1 MKADPS
7 TSRGRT
13 KAALWI
19 ALAVGLLALPLVVR
33 NEYFLRICVRVGIYV
48 LLAVGLNIVAGFAG
62 MLSAA
67 QAAFFGLGAYCSALL
82 SLNLG
87 LSFWAAMPIS
97 GLFAGI
103 FGFLLGLP
111 AIRLAHFYL
120 VMVTIAFGEIVGLI
134 FLNWESLTKGPFG
147 LPGIPPPQ
155 IGSFVFLN
163 NTPYYYTILGLAAL
177 GVYVSWRITQTQ
189 MGKLFIALKDDQLAA
204 EASGIQVNRYKITA
218 FTLSAIYAGVAGSFF
233 AHYMTYISPGT
244 FSTHE
249 SIMILAMV
257 VLGGMGSIAGSVLSA
272 AVLTIIPEAMRFIQ
286 DYRMMFFGGIIVL
299 IMLFK
304 PQGLL
309 SRGRYTLKRETQA
322 AER

>member
-1 MKADPS
+1 MSAIL
-7 TSRGRT
+7 SRTGNKT
-13 KAALWI
+13 KTALGLGLAAALLI
-19 ALAVGLLALPLVVR
+19 LPLVIR
-33 NEYFLRICVRVGIYV
+33 DEYILRICVRAGIYV
-48 LLAVGLNIVAGFAG
+48 LLAVGLNFVAGFTG
-62 MLSAA
+62 MLSCA

-87 LSFWAAMPIS
+87 LSFWVAMPIS

-120 VMVTIAFGEIVGLI
+120 VMVTIAFGEIVGLV

-155 IGSFVFLN
+155 IGSYVYVD
-163 NTPYYYTILGLAAL
+163 NTPYYYTILALAAV
-177 GVYVSWRITQTQ
+177 GVYVAWRVTQTQ

-204 EASGIQVNRYKITA
+204 EASGVPVSRYKITA
-218 FTLSAIYAGVAGSFF
+218 FTLSAVYAGVAGSFF
-233 AHYMTYISPGT
+233 AHYMTFISPGT
-244 FSTHE
+244 FSTNE

-257 VLGGMGSIAGSVLSA
+257 VLGGMGSITGSVISA

-286 DYRMMFFGGIIVL
+286 DYRMMFFGGIIVA

-304 PQGLL
+304 PEGLM
-309 SRGRYTLKRETQA
+309 SKGRYALKRET
-322 AER
+322 

>member
-1 MKADPS
+1 MSATS
-7 TSRGRT
+7 TNAGNRT
-13 KAALWI
+13 KIILGL
-19 ALAVGLLALPLVVR
+19 ALAAGLVLLPVVIR
-33 NEYFLRICVRVGIYV
+33 DEYILRICVRVGIYV
-48 LLAVGLNIVAGFAG
+48 LLAVGLNFVAGFTG
-62 MLSAA
+62 MLSCA

-87 LSFWAAMPIS
+87 LSFWVAMPIS

-155 IGSFVFLN
+155 IGSYVYMG
-163 NTPYYYTILGLAAL
+163 NTPYYYTILVLAGL

-204 EASGIQVNRYKITA
+204 EASGVPINRYKITT

-233 AHYMTYISPGT
+233 AHYMTFISPST

-257 VLGGMGSIAGSVLSA
+257 VLGGMGSIAGSVISA

-286 DYRMMFFGGIIVL
+286 DYRMMFFGGIIVV

-304 PQGLL
+304 PEGLM
-309 SRGRYTLKRETQA
+309 SKGRYALKREA
-322 AER
+322 